1 MEGLPVEISKVS
13 LTDAKALAPVVAD
26 VEYVF
31 HIAGSTKVRKQE
43 EYSTGN
49 VETTKAL
56 LAACVNSSR
65 LKKFCHISTLSAVGP
80 SYDGLPLDEQT
91 PCRPMSIY
99 GRTKY
104 EAEQAVTRY
113 SDKLP
118 TVILRP
124 PTVYG
129 PRDTDVLEIYRW
141 VNRGIMPVVNKED
154 KKISMIHV
162 HDLARGIVEA
172 TLSETTTGK
181 TYFISNRPIYQF
193 SSIVQTLA
201 KILGKKNALTM
212 RIPALFLYTIAGA
225 TQVIS
230 RLSSKPSILSLDK
243 AKEMLQPHWICSSEK
258 IKTEIGFETA
268 IPLEDGLRSTYEW
281 YRAQGWM

>member
-1 MEGLPVEISKVS
+1 M
-13 LTDAKALAPVVAD
+13 TDSKALAAVVAD
-26 VEYVF
+26 AEYIF

-43 EYSTGN
+43 EYQIGN
-49 VETTKAL
+49 VEATKTL
-56 LAACVNSSR
+56 LTASVHNSR

-80 SYDGLPLDEQT
+80 SYDGLPLDEET
-91 PCRPMSIY
+91 ACRPISIY

-104 EAEQAVTRY
+104 QAELAVLSY
-113 SDKLP
+113 ADKLP

-129 PRDTDVLEIYRW
+129 PRDTDVLEIYQW
-141 VNRGIMPVVNKED
+141 VNRGIMPVVSKED

-172 TLSETTTGK
+172 TLSEKTTGK

-193 SSIVQTLA
+193 SSLVQTLA
-201 KILGKKNALTM
+201 KILGKKDALTM

-243 AKEMLQPHWICSSEK
+243 AKEMLQPHWICSAEK
-258 IKTEIGFETA
+258 INKDIGYETA
-268 IPLEDGLRSTYEW
+268 ISLEEGLRSTYEW